1 MDSKQDPNRRS
12 DDFQLVWKDIGF
24 TAFPG
29 TEDEKVIISNV
40 SGTLSSGSLMAFLGP
55 SGAGKT
61 TLLETIIG
69 KRTVGNRGVVEVR
82 SNSDATSQINVAIIQ
97 QKDTLFN
104 LLTVRES
111 ILFSVKLLISKKVG
125 LKILKS
131 YDS

>member
-1 MDSKQDPNRRS
+1 
-12 DDFQLVWKDIGF
+12 
-24 TAFPG
+24 
-29 TEDEKVIISNV
+29 
-40 SGTLSSGSLMAFLGP
+40 MAFLGP

-125 LKILKS
+125 LNFTLLKLWKCLS
-131 YDS
+131 P